1 MTERTVSDSFIVR
14 IYRFD
19 TEDPR
24 RITGLVETVDG
35 DGVRVSFNDSDE
47 LAAILNRCVNKPGKR
62 RKKGITPD

>member
-19 TEDPR
+19 TEDGR
-24 RITGLVETVDG
+24 RITGLVEATDG
-35 DGVRVSFNDSDE
+35 TGERAPFTDIDE
-47 LAAILNRCVNKPGKR
+47 LAAILNRFVTPRKR

>member
-35 DGVRVSFNDSDE
+35 AGVRVSFNDSDE

-62 RKKGITPD
+62 WKKGITPD